1 MLCSIFLL
9 DADGVHLRYAAAPT
23 LPESYR
29 AATDG
34 LAYGPNVGSCGTA
47 VYRREAVFVP
57 DILSDPLWVNFRQFA
72 APAGLRAA
80 WSSPIISNDGRV
92 LGTFGMYYREV
103 HNPTSDDIRLIEHA
117 SPIAAIAIEREQSQT
132 ALKGAFERIEKSEAA
147 LREIVDAIRHD
158 VVVLAADG
166 SVIYVNRSVLE
177 LTGLSER
184 EVMEVDFRSKAFHPE
199 DLKRLREARKA
210 GFSGNILW
218 ENEVR
223 VRRKDGQYRWFLIRY
238 SPLFDEKGQVRQWCA
253 AGLDIEDRKRDEERL
268 RRENLALR
276 EDLDLSSMYEEIV
289 GSSRPLRSVLSQ
301 VGKVAPTDST
311 VLIYGETGTGKELV
325 ARVIH
330 KRSNRSASAFIK
342 VNCAAIPPSL
352 IASELFGHEKGAFT
366 GAIER
371 RIGRFEAADGGTIF
385 LDEVGEL
392 LPETQLSL
400 LRVLQERELERVGS
414 NPPIRINV
422 RVLAATNRDLEASV
436 EQGAFR
442 SDLFY
447 RLNVFPLRVPS
458 LRERRDD
465 IPMLVEYLVERYT
478 KRSGKRIRSTAKE
491 NRALYEHAIATLIGK
506 PASLFSMPVKMLT
519 TPVPAIP
526 VGVPSQLLQ
535 RRPDIAAAERTMAQA
550 NAIIGIEKAAYYP
563 TLSLTG
569 SGGVQSSNIAK
580 LFSIPALVWSLG
592 ASASETIFDAGL
604 RKATMAQYTATYN
617 ADDAAYKQTV
627 LTAFQQVED
636 YIATLRVLS
645 EQIVRQDAAVEAAQ
659 RYVQIALARYQ
670 TGLDPYLDVMAAQL
684 ILLSDQQTEVTL
696 RVSEMT
702 AAVQLI
708 QALGGGWDGAQLP
721 AASQVTSRGVASGR

>member
-1 MLCSIFLL
+1 MIAPNLCDTAGERRIEAMAETSTRKLVRDESPTAPSTAPFTLSGEAVLDALKMILISAPLSEVLTSVTRLIETQRPGMLCSIFLL
-9 DADGVHLRYAAAPT
+9 DADGVHLRYAAAPS

-57 DILSDPLWVNFRQFA
+57 DILSDPLWVNFRKFA
-72 APAGLRAA
+72 TAAGLRAA

-117 SPIAAIAIEREQSQT
+117 SRIAAIAIEREQSQT

-158 VVVLAADG
+158 VVVLGADG

-177 LTGLSER
+177 LIGLSER
-184 EVMEVDFRSKAFHPE
+184 EAMETDFRSRAFHPE
-199 DLKRLREARKA
+199 DLKRLGEVRKA
-210 GFSGNILW
+210 GFSGNIPW

-223 VRRKDGQYRWFLIRY
+223 VRRNDGQYRWFLIRY
-238 SPLFDEKGQVRQWCA
+238 SPLFDEQGKVRKWCA

-276 EDLDLSSMYEEIV
+276 EDFDLSSMYEEIV

-325 ARVIH
+325 ARAIH

-366 GAIER
+366 GAVER

-392 LPETQLSL
+392 LPETQVSL

-414 NPPIRINV
+414 NRPIRINV

-436 EQGAFR
+436 EEGTFR

-478 KRSGKRIRSTAKE
+478 KRSGKRIRNTSKESLALLQSYDWPGNIRELQNVIERAVILCDGEMLSVDETWLRGARKASHTGSRLGPLSVSEKEFVQREREAIEAALAECDGRISGPHGAAFLLGIPRQTLDSKIEALGIAK
-491 NRALYEHAIATLIGK
+491 HHFK
-506 PASLFSMPVKMLT
+506 PA
-519 TPVPAIP
+519 
-526 VGVPSQLLQ
+526 
-535 RRPDIAAAERTMAQA
+535 
-550 NAIIGIEKAAYYP
+550 
-563 TLSLTG
+563 
-569 SGGVQSSNIAK
+569 
-580 LFSIPALVWSLG
+580 
-592 ASASETIFDAGL
+592 
-604 RKATMAQYTATYN
+604 RK
-617 ADDAAYKQTV
+617 
-627 LTAFQQVED
+627 
-636 YIATLRVLS
+636 
-645 EQIVRQDAAVEAAQ
+645 
-659 RYVQIALARYQ
+659 
-670 TGLDPYLDVMAAQL
+670 G
-684 ILLSDQQTEVTL
+684 
-696 RVSEMT
+696 
-702 AAVQLI
+702 
-708 QALGGGWDGAQLP
+708 
-721 AASQVTSRGVASGR
+721 